1 MSSRLKIIGLVVLC
15 VLMFILGRKSVAEQE
30 ITTIERV
37 DTVVVEKPMPYK
49 VEVVRKVSVPVYVP
63 TPADTVVEDKESA
76 EENARK
82 DSTLVEVPVEVE
94 RREYKS
100 EEYRAVVSGAKIGD
114 VRPTL
119 ESMEIYSRNTTS
131 IVEIK
136 PPLFTPYISACG
148 GKGIFGVGGG
158 VSIMDKVDVGA
169 KYLRVNNK
177 DAWVIEASWRFNKRK
192 KKR

>member
-63 TPADTVVEDKESA
+63 TPADTVVV
-76 EENARK
+76 ARV
-82 DSTLVEVPVEVE
+82 DSVLVEVPVEVE

-100 EEYRAVVSGAKIGD
+100 EDYRAVVSGAKIGD

-119 ESMEIYSRNTTS
+119 ESMEIYSHNTTS

-177 DAWVIEASWRFNKRK
+177 DAWVLEASWRFNKRK
-192 KKR
+192 KKK

>member
-1 MSSRLKIIGLVVLC
+1 MSSRLKIIGLALLC
-15 VLMFILGRKSVAEQE
+15 VLMFVLGRKSVAEQE

-63 TPADTVVEDKESA
+63 TPADTVVENKESA
-76 EENARK
+76 EEDARK

-100 EEYRAVVSGAKIGD
+100 EEYRAVVSGAKIGNL
-114 VRPTL
+114 RPTL
-119 ESMEIYSRNTTS
+119 ESMEIYSRNTTN

-177 DAWVIEASWRFNKRK
+177 DAWVLEASWRFNKRK
-192 KKR
+192 K

>member
-1 MSSRLKIIGLVVLC
+1 VAIFFM
-15 VLMFILGRKSVAEQE
+15 GRCSVGKQE

-63 TPADTVVEDKESA
+63 TPADTVVENKESA

-114 VRPTL
+114 LRPTL
-119 ESMEIYSRNTTS
+119 ESMEVYARNEVQV
-131 IVEIK
+131 VEQKVPWIR
-136 PPLFTPYISACG
+136 PYISASVG
-148 GKGIFGVGGG
+148 REMMGIGGG
-158 VSIMDKVDVGA
+158 ISIKDRVDVGA
-169 KYLRVNNK
+169 KYMRVGST
-177 DAWVIEASWRFNKRK
+177 DAVMFEASYRFDIKTK
-192 KKR
+192 

>member
-15 VLMFILGRKSVAEQE
+15 VLMFVLGRKSVAEQE

-63 TPADTVVEDKESA
+63 TPADTVVENKESA
-76 EENARK
+76 EEDARK

-114 VRPTL
+114 LRPTL

-177 DAWVIEASWRFNKRK
+177 DAWVLEASWRFNKRK
-192 KKR
+192 GKR

>member
-1 MSSRLKIIGLVVLC
+1 MSLGYK
-15 VLMFILGRKSVAEQE
+15 ILGVALACVAIFFMGRCSVGKQE

-49 VEVVRKVSVPVYVP
+49 VEVVRKVSVPVYAP
-63 TPADTVVEDKESA
+63 TPADTVVENKESA
-76 EENARK
+76 EDNARK
-82 DSTLVEVPVEVE
+82 DSVLVEVPVEVE

-114 VRPTL
+114 LRPTL
-119 ESMEIYSRNTTS
+119 ESMEIYNRNTTS

-177 DAWVIEASWRFNKRK
+177 DAWVLEASWRFNKRK
-192 KKR
+192 KKK

>member
-1 MSSRLKIIGLVVLC
+1 MSLGYK
-15 VLMFILGRKSVAEQE
+15 ILGIAFACVAIFFMGRCSVGKQE

-63 TPADTVVEDKESA
+63 TPADTVVENKESA

-114 VRPTL
+114 LRPTL
-119 ESMEIYSRNTTS
+119 ESMEVYARNEVQV
-131 IVEIK
+131 VEQKVPWIR
-136 PPLFTPYISACG
+136 PYVSASG
-148 GKGIFGVGGG
+148 GRGLFGVGGG
-158 VSIMDKVDVGA
+158 ISVKQKVDVGA
-169 KYLRVNNK
+169 MYLRVDNK
-177 DAWVIEASWRFNKRK
+177 DKWAIMASYRF
-192 KKR
+192 

>member
-15 VLMFILGRKSVAEQE
+15 VLIFILGRKSVAEQE

-49 VEVVRKVSVPVYVP
+49 VEIVRKVSVPVYVT
-63 TPADTVVEDKESA
+63 TPADTVVENKGDVEEKDSA
-76 EENARK
+76 

-114 VRPTL
+114 LRPTL
-119 ESMEIYSRNTTS
+119 ESMEIYNHSTTS
-131 IVEIK
+131 VVEIK

>member
-1 MSSRLKIIGLVVLC
+1 MSLGYK
-15 VLMFILGRKSVAEQE
+15 ILGVALACVAMFFVGRCSVGKQE

-37 DTVVVEKPMPYK
+37 DTVVVEKPIPYK

-63 TPADTVVEDKESA
+63 TPADTVVV
-76 EENARK
+76 ARV
-82 DSTLVEVPVEVE
+82 DSVLVEVPVEVE

-114 VRPTL
+114 LRPTL
-119 ESMEIYSRNTTS
+119 ECMEVYSRNTTS

-177 DAWVIEASWRFNKRK
+177 DAWVLEASWRFNKRK
-192 KKR
+192 GKR